1 MKTLE
6 IKTITKR
13 VFESV
18 EELIQTLKS
27 GEVTVYI
34 IPDGY
39 DNGIPV
45 SFWVDEIIFQM
56 PYSGNYKR
64 IKLDKLDYN
73 QFYTTYTN
81 ITTY

>member
-13 VFESV
+13 GFESV

-39 DNGIPV
+39 SEGIPV
-45 SFWVDEIIFQM
+45 SFWVDEILFQM

-64 IKLDKLDYN
+64 IKLNKLDYN
-73 QFYTTYTN
+73 QFYTKYTN

>member
-13 VFESV
+13 GFESV

-34 IPDGY
+34 TPDGCG
-39 DNGIPV
+39 DGVPV
-45 SFWVDEIIFQM
+45 SFCGDFVFFRM
-56 PYSGNYKR
+56 PYSNIPKR

-73 QFYTTYTN
+73 QFYTKYIN

>member
-6 IKTITKR
+6 IKTITKQG
-13 VFESV
+13 FESV
-18 EELIQTLKS
+18 VELIQTLKS

-34 IPDGY
+34 TPDGY
-39 DNGIPV
+39 CDGIPV
-45 SFWVDEIIFQM
+45 SFCGDFIGFRL
-56 PYSGNYKR
+56 PYSDIYKR

-73 QFYTTYTN
+73 QFYTKYTN

>member
-13 VFESV
+13 GFESV

-34 IPDGY
+34 ICDGY
-39 DNGIPV
+39 REGIPI
-45 SFWVDEIIFQM
+45 SFCGDFICFRF
-56 PYSGNYKR
+56 PYCDVVKK
-64 IKLDKLDYN
+64 IKLDELDYN
-73 QFYTTYTN
+73 RFYTTYTN

>member
-13 VFESV
+13 GFESV

-34 IPDGY
+34 TPDGY
-39 DNGIPV
+39 DDGISV
-45 SFWVDEIIFQM
+45 SFCGDFIIFQM

-64 IKLDKLDYN
+64 ISLDKLDYN
-73 QFYTTYTN
+73 QFYTKYTN